1 MSDKGLAKAGRVWYA
16 NSSVR
21 MSMVGMSRMSARRGG
36 LILIPNMKIRV
47 NETIDIKRNIC

>member
-21 MSMVGMSRMSARRGG
+21 MSMVGMSIMSARRGG
-36 LILIPNMKIRV
+36 WINFDSKHE
-47 NETIDIKRNIC
+47 NKGK